1 MRLRNRI
8 DLVWCFVSSF
18 LLFYSSSK
26 AIQPSHSNCAC
37 VLANVGT
44 KLNKNTLGITKAT
57 QPKPQCK
64 HEADITGRLSQAA
77 RCSLTTLTVSKCT
90 YQAV

>member
-1 MRLRNRI
+1 M
-8 DLVWCFVSSF
+8 
-18 LLFYSSSK
+18 
-26 AIQPSHSNCAC
+26 
-37 VLANVGT
+37 LANVGT
-44 KLNKNTLGITKAT
+44 KLNNHTLDRTKAT

-77 RCSLTTLTVSKCT
+77 HCSMTTLTVSKCT